1 MTETMNKLI
10 ACVEELTKTVAA
22 LQESQQQIEKK
33 QEESNNIN
41 KEILEQLKEIN
52 AKLGMEEETEEAPAN
67 SQEQV
72 NAFFNAFMN
81 TMQSQVNAS
90 EEEVGSPDNEY
101 PGYTT
106 PSQDNDI
113 EAIAA
118 KIRNNAKAQQSI
130 NGEQFSSLD
139 NFDFDKNFGGS
150 SFNQSND
157 KPPEQPVYHRVEAT
171 PKQMN
176 LDAVFNGTQPTGNN
190 WYNEKKFSIGL
201 TPDRQYLIFR
211 RTYNNQSIALPPI
224 YQNSIA
230 WNTIVN
236 MLKSENRKLSS
247 LSNAELEEFAGY
259 IGDLASNGVDVY
271 SPVNQNILNQFNNV
285 THQNSNNDML
295 DVADAPHNPGMSY
308 TNQVV
313 SSPINNQYNPT
324 PQPIPVQTVSQDF
337 SRRNMGTVQRS
348 YATNT
353 VTYTAPQTNNMWV
366 HYGGEIINNSSNINQ
381 QQPQQTNN
389 FTNGGYTNPFTVK
402 PVFGGSSF
410 SIYG

>member
-1 MTETMNKLI
+1 MDI
-10 ACVEELTKTVAA
+10 VEETT
-22 LQESQQQIEKK
+22 
-33 QEESNNIN
+33 EESSD
-41 KEILEQLKEIN
+41 
-52 AKLGMEEETEEAPAN
+52 EEEASAVT

-81 TMQSQVNAS
+81 TMQSQVNS
-90 EEEVGSPDNEY
+90 SEEEEVGSPDNEY

-113 EAIAA
+113 DAIAA

-176 LDAVFNGTQPTGNN
+176 LDNVFNNF
-190 WYNEKKFSIGL
+190 YNEHTPHKAYHLGL
-201 TPDRQYLIFR
+201 SPDNQSLIFR
-211 RTYNNQSIALPPI
+211 RNQNNESIALPPI

-230 WNTIVN
+230 WNTITD
-236 MLKSENRKLSS
+236 MLKKENRKLSS
-247 LSNAELEEFAGY
+247 LTNDELSSLSDYMCELSNK
-259 IGDLASNGVDVY
+259 GVDIF
-271 SPVNQNILNQFNNV
+271 SPVNPMIMNQFNAV
-285 THQNSNNDML
+285 QDKNNAM
-295 DVADAPHNPGMSY
+295 DVIDIAPNPGMSY

-337 SRRNMGTVQRS
+337 SRRNMR
-348 YATNT
+348 TNQG
-353 VTYTAPQTNNMWV
+353 YTPYPSQSTNMWAR
-366 HYGGEIINNSSNINQ
+366 YGEEIINNSSNIN